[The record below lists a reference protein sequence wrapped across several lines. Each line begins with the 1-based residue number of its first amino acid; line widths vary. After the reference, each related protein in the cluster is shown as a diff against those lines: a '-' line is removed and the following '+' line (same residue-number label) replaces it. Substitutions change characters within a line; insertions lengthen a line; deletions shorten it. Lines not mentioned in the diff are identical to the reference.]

1 MNVLKPVELALT
13 SVARVCWPAFQAVNR
28 RFSSGT
34 FQPAWAPRPLLK
46 SSERTSPSLGW
57 PRTTDSL
64 CPECVK
70 EARRRIL
77 GGDLDVNA
85 LVTSHAGEI
94 KAHIVERDGKVI
106 VEKTCPVH
114 GTFTDTLAIN
124 PDFLRR
130 IEGLFPGRDFVAVTD
145 RLHDHGTSSI
155 QYGRG
160 AVLTIDLTNRCN
172 MMCDPCFMDANQ
184 VGYVHELTLGEVKQ
198 LLDDAI
204 TIKPRRQMSVQF
216 SGGEPTLSPIFLE
229 SVAYARQIGYYS
241 AQAAT
246 NGIRFAQDAE
256 FAHKAREAGL
266 RIAYLQF
273 DGVGEAAN
281 SHRKVGNL
289 FEVKLRAIENLYA
302 AGIDIALVVTI
313 VNTVNDDQV
322 GRIIKFAVQ
331 NCDKISF
338 VSFQPVSFTGRDE
351 DISDADRHR
360 QRYTLSHLAEDV
372 KRQTGV
378 SEPLRDWFPLSASSV
393 LSDVAD
399 LLKGPGA
406 DWGTLKCGC
415 HPNCGVGTA
424 LMISKKTKEW
434 APLSQFVDV
443 DRFLADARIIADS
456 ARGPLLT
463 KLQTAVSLLRNY
475 NPLRV
480 PRGFG
485 LLDLLKKF
493 DKQSGGALGGKLGE
507 PKDGNRKGDEWL
519 VLFIAG
525 MWFQDLWTYDFRRT
539 EMCIIPYAT
548 QLGEISFCAYNTGV
562 GWRQIVEKMFQNATV
577 AQWYK
582 ERGKHAVYANPRK
595 AVPLPSYAQ
604 PVALQIPRDGVLV
617 PIQTLRRKP
626 KPQLIPQP
634 GTTD

>member
-1 MNVLKPVELALT
+1 
-13 SVARVCWPAFQAVNR
+13 
-28 RFSSGT
+28 
-34 FQPAWAPRPLLK
+34 
-46 SSERTSPSLGW
+46 
-57 PRTTDSL
+57 
-64 CPECVK
+64 
-70 EARRRIL
+70 
-77 GGDLDVNA
+77 
-85 LVTSHAGEI
+85 
-94 KAHIVERDGKVI
+94 
-106 VEKTCPVH
+106 
-114 GTFTDTLAIN
+114 
-124 PDFLRR
+124 
-130 IEGLFPGRDFVAVTD
+130 
-145 RLHDHGTSSI
+145 
-155 QYGRG
+155 
-160 AVLTIDLTNRCN
+160 
-172 MMCDPCFMDANQ
+172 
-184 VGYVHELTLGEVKQ
+184 
-198 LLDDAI
+198 
-204 TIKPRRQMSVQF
+204 
-216 SGGEPTLSPIFLE
+216 
-229 SVAYARQIGYYS
+229 
-241 AQAAT
+241 
-246 NGIRFAQDAE
+246 
-256 FAHKAREAGL
+256 
-266 RIAYLQF
+266 
-273 DGVGEAAN
+273 
-281 SHRKVGNL
+281 
-289 FEVKLRAIENLYA
+289 
-302 AGIDIALVVTI
+302 
-313 VNTVNDDQV
+313 
-322 GRIIKFAVQ
+322 
-331 NCDKISF
+331 
-338 VSFQPVSFTGRDE
+338 
-351 DISDADRHR
+351 
-360 QRYTLSHLAEDV
+360 
-372 KRQTGV
+372 
-378 SEPLRDWFPLSASSV
+378 V

-443 DRFLADARIIADS
+443 DRFLADARVIAGS

-485 LLDLLKKF
+485 LLDLLSKF

-577 AQWYK
+577 AEWYR